1 MERIEGSGMHEGRLH
16 LESEQRTPHGMNST
30 LFAFEAISRPGRRE
44 WVAIAIFAALT
55 VLLLPVVLWKT
66 VGLGQ
71 GDVQVFFRA
80 GWALWTGYPLY
91 EVTDHHGWTFHYP
104 PTFALFMAPFANPL
118 PDYPQPVW
126 ALPFAAAVAVW
137 YVINAVGLFLALHV
151 WANALERQVPVEAKG
166 GSLQSPWTLRLG
178 PPWHFCRLSATAWC
192 ADSQRLC
199 CSSY

>member
-1 MERIEGSGMHEGRLH
+1 
-16 LESEQRTPHGMNST
+16 MNSS

-44 WVAIAIFAALT
+44 WVAIAIFAALA

-126 ALPFAAAVAVW
+126 ALPPSYICAHRFENRHMPCPSCQSTL
-137 YVINAVGLFLALHV
+137 IKPPRRPRTSIH
-151 WANALERQVPVEAKG
+151 EHAKMG
-166 GSLQSPWTLRLG
+166 ARYKLDARHHFWMGSLHSNPA
-178 PPWHFCRLSATAWC
+178 PAN
-192 ADSQRLC
+192 
-199 CSSY
+199 